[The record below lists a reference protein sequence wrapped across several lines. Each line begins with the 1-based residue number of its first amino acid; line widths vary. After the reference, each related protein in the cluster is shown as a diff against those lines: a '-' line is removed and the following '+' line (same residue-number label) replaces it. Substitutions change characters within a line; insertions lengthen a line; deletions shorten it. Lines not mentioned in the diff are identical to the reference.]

1 MSRCDSRMV
10 CFTSGERIDSSNSS
24 SLARLARL
32 DRRCDCAGGCS
43 AVGGRRECDRPRRDR
58 ASGSTRIPWCGPPV
72 DGGAKPCRGPLA
84 KARRATFGAVLAP
97 IAWFATDPATKV
109 RANAAVGDDDARD
122 VDAASAPTR
131 LSRRED
137 IAPKAQPQTPQTRT
151 LAASRA
157 LSTNFSDAAWD
168 FLDLFFGV
176 MRR

>member
-1 MSRCDSRMV
+1 M
-10 CFTSGERIDSSNSS
+10 
-24 SLARLARL
+24 
-32 DRRCDCAGGCS
+32 
-43 AVGGRRECDRPRRDR
+43 
-58 ASGSTRIPWCGPPV
+58 
-72 DGGAKPCRGPLA
+72 
-84 KARRATFGAVLAP
+84 
-97 IAWFATDPATKV
+97 